1 MAEMVAVKTNKT
13 VDVLDLCHRYEG
25 IGDVMQKT
33 LSNVSLSLEAGEIV
47 SLIGPNG
54 AGKTTLLKCLAGLLT
69 PKTGQILYDGCADIL
84 SDPIRRARMIAYLP
98 QFQAVYWPVL
108 ARDIVALGR
117 LPHGESFHTRH
128 IDDAKIYEVMERC
141 GAEAYAEKSVLSL
154 SGGEQAMILM
164 ARLLATDADIL
175 LVDEPFT
182 SLDPERQLKL
192 SALLQEE
199 ALKGKL
205 VVTIVHDLTLAARLS
220 DRLVLMSEGKVVAL
234 GIPEAVLSEKNL
246 SSVFNVDAEF
256 GRTDKGPYIIP
267 SNKVTGEEKNVA
279 G

>member
-1 MAEMVAVKTNKT
+1 
-13 VDVLDLCHRYEG
+13 
-25 IGDVMQKT
+25 
-33 LSNVSLSLEAGEIV
+33 
-47 SLIGPNG
+47 
-54 AGKTTLLKCLAGLLT
+54 
-69 PKTGQILYDGCADIL
+69 
-84 SDPIRRARMIAYLP
+84 
-98 QFQAVYWPVL
+98 
-108 ARDIVALGR
+108 
-117 LPHGESFHTRH
+117 
-128 IDDAKIYEVMERC
+128 
-141 GAEAYAEKSVLSL
+141 
-154 SGGEQAMILM
+154 MILM
-164 ARLLATDADIL
+164 ARLLATDADVL

-234 GIPEAVLSEKNL
+234 GSPEAVLSEKNL

>member
-13 VDVLDLCHRYEG
+13 VDVLDLCHRYED

-98 QFQAVYWPVL
+98 QFQAVHWPVL

-164 ARLLATDADIL
+164 ARLLATDADVL

-220 DRLVLMSEGKVVAL
+220 DRLVLMSEGKVVAM
-234 GIPEAVLSEKNL
+234 GSPEAVLSEKNL

>member
-13 VDVLDLCHRYEG
+13 VDVLDLCHRYED

-69 PKTGQILYDGCADIL
+69 PKTGQILYHGCADIL

-98 QFQAVYWPVL
+98 QFQAVHWPVL

-164 ARLLATDADIL
+164 ARLLATDADVL

-234 GIPEAVLSEKNL
+234 GSPEAVLSEKNL

-267 SNKVTGEEKNVA
+267 SNKVTGEEKIVA

>member
-1 MAEMVAVKTNKT
+1 
-13 VDVLDLCHRYEG
+13 
-25 IGDVMQKT
+25 
-33 LSNVSLSLEAGEIV
+33 
-47 SLIGPNG
+47 
-54 AGKTTLLKCLAGLLT
+54 
-69 PKTGQILYDGCADIL
+69 
-84 SDPIRRARMIAYLP
+84 MIAYLP

-108 ARDIVALGR
+108 ARDLVALGR
-117 LPHGESFHTRH
+117 LPHGESFHARH
-128 IDDAKIYEVMERC
+128 IDDAKIYEAMERC
-141 GAEAYAEKSVLSL
+141 GADAYAEKSVLSL

-164 ARLLATDADIL
+164 ARLLATDADVL

-199 ALKGKL
+199 AQKGKL

-220 DRLVLMSEGKVVAL
+220 DRLVLMSEGKVEAL
-234 GIPEAVLSEKNL
+234 GSPEEVLSEKNL

-267 SNKVTGEEKNVA
+267 SSKVIGEEKNVA

>member
-13 VDVLDLCHRYEG
+13 VDVLDLCHRYED

-98 QFQAVYWPVL
+98 QFQAVHWPVL
-108 ARDIVALGR
+108 ARDIVELGR

-128 IDDAKIYEVMERC
+128 IDDTKIYEVMERC

-164 ARLLATDADIL
+164 ARLLATDADVL

-234 GIPEAVLSEKNL
+234 GSPEAVLSEKNL

>member
-13 VDVLDLCHRYEG
+13 VDVLDLCHRYED

-98 QFQAVYWPVL
+98 QFQAVHWPVL

-164 ARLLATDADIL
+164 ARLLATDADVL

-182 SLDPERQLKL
+182 SLDLERQLKL

-199 ALKGKL
+199 ALNGKL

-220 DRLVLMSEGKVVAL
+220 DRLVLMSEGKVVDL
-234 GIPEAVLSEKNL
+234 GSPEAVLSEKNL

>member
-13 VDVLDLCHRYEG
+13 VDVLDLCHRYED

-98 QFQAVYWPVL
+98 QFQALHWPVL

-164 ARLLATDADIL
+164 ARLLATDADVL

-220 DRLVLMSEGKVVAL
+220 DRLVLMNEGKVVAL
-234 GIPEAVLSEKNL
+234 GSPEAVLSEKNL